1 MINISEFICSKGNI
15 HSSHEFV
22 KGVCPCGGHLVS
34 EDGLTRHEL
43 IMMDMI
49 DEDEREEEDMDG
61 VTQVG

>member
-1 MINISEFICSKGNI
+1 M
-15 HSSHEFV
+15 
-22 KGVCPCGGHLVS
+22 S